1 MSKNNIMTGNIN
13 DKLRKQKVGNS
24 VKANNEMNWK
34 AFASKISRKYYLIQ
48 TSRLVI
54 NKGLLTECEV
64 CTTSTSSNVNNTI
77 DPERPLSSNL
87 VASNPASGS
96 AKIRAKA
103 NLTKWKVEQ
112 SSVLVHECKER
123 IEEVERSR
131 ATETWRHIFNAENKV
146 GTHIKQCKPIRKL
159 KATITRRGASSDS
172 AKTSEAALTGF
183 VA

>member
-64 CTTSTSSNVNNTI
+64 CTTSTSSNVNNI
-77 DPERPLSSNL
+77 VDPAGPLSSNL
-87 VASNPASGS
+87 VASNPASAS
-96 AKIRAKA
+96 AKIGAKA
-103 NLTKWKVEQ
+103 NLTKWREDQ
-112 SSVLVHECKER
+112 YSVLDHERKER
-123 IEEVERSR
+123 
-131 ATETWRHIFNAENKV
+131 
-146 GTHIKQCKPIRKL
+146 
-159 KATITRRGASSDS
+159 
-172 AKTSEAALTGF
+172 
-183 VA
+183 